1 MDKEFF
7 NIGMKWLRADFHLH
21 TKADKEFQYSCS
33 DSDFYRLYVE
43 RLEAEDV
50 SIGVIT
56 NHNKFD
62 REEYRV
68 LRKDAAKKNIWLLPG
83 VELSVND
90 GANGVHCLIVFNKE
104 KWLGTNDDYI
114 NQFLTSVF
122 EGVANRENENVSC
135 NCNLEAVLTKL
146 DAHRK
151 DGRDS
156 FVILAHVNQDKGF
169 FNELDGGRIQTIAN
183 KEIFR
188 KSVLGF
194 QKLTNRDTESNCKT
208 WFRGWMPAKVQGS
221 DCKSIDSV
229 GKAHVTGDKE
239 LKTYIKIGDFNFDA
253 LKYALMDKEHR
264 VAEESQ
270 TTFKSYLKRIS
281 FSGGKLDGKTITFS
295 PDLNNF
301 IGIRGSGKSSVL
313 EIIRYVLGIE
323 LSDAAADKKY
333 KNELVSYILGSG
345 GKATLEFR
353 GTDGKDYRIEKI
365 LDQTSSLYSNANV
378 RMDCSLNAVLDIPMY
393 FGQKDLSNKK
403 DSFESELINRMIG
416 SHLDEHRRVVKEQ
429 EQNVSNCLIELQKLD
444 SATDRIPEL
453 EKTIKDAQQKL
464 TVYKENGVEEKL
476 RIQTQYEHD
485 VNTLKTRISKVL
497 EIKELLSAALS
508 KNNLWDEM
516 KVSEVNA
523 DIFDSVN
530 SLLREGKLISVAI
543 TNEVQKFDILLEKLN
558 NELNRLNAKVDSMKE
573 EFAKIKRELNSDTV
587 NPDEFLKINRLLS
600 ESNQK
605 LTELKE
611 VEKKREEL
619 RSNLFTALDSL
630 NEAWR
635 KEYLALETNVNRIS
649 SSSANL
655 KIEVEFKGQR
665 NDFATHFKN
674 LVRGS
679 NLREATIQRVVEKY
693 KDYIEIYKN
702 WDDFKKLIAETAF
715 SYISDKINN
724 NLADLLTYNVGN
736 KVTIKYKGK
745 DLSRHSL
752 GQRASALI
760 LFLLA
765 QKETDILIIDQPED
779 DLDNQTIYDEVIKE
793 IVKLKTDMQFIFA
806 THNANVPV
814 LGDSEKVVACNFE
827 DSSKIDI
834 VEGSIDT
841 PAIQKSIVS
850 IMEGGEE
857 AFNRRKE
864 IYNIWRIK

>member
-1 MDKEFF
+1 
-7 NIGMKWLRADFHLH
+7 MKWLRVDFHLH
-21 TKADKEFQYSCS
+21 TKADKEFSYSDA
-33 DSDFYRLYVE
+33 DSDFYRQYVDK
-43 RLEAEDV
+43 LEEEGV

-62 REEYRV
+62 RDEYKA
-68 LRKDAAKKNIWLLPG
+68 LRKTASKKNIWLLPG
-83 VELSVND
+83 VELSVSD

-104 KWLGTNDDYI
+104 KWLATNDDYI

-122 EGVANRENENVSC
+122 EGVSNRENENVSC
-135 NCNLEAVLTKL
+135 NYNMETILNKL

-156 FVILAHVNQDKGF
+156 FVILAHVNQSKGF
-169 FNELDGGRIQTIAN
+169 FNELDGGRITTIAN
-183 KEIFR
+183 KDIFR
-188 KSVLGF
+188 KSILGF
-194 QKLTNRDTESNCKT
+194 QKLTDRDKESKCKI
-208 WFRGWMPAKVQGS
+208 WLNGWMPAIVQGS

-229 GKAHVTGDKE
+229 GKAQVSGDTH

-253 LKYALMDKEHR
+253 LKYALLDKEHR
-264 VAEESQ
+264 VSG
-270 TTFKSYLKRIS
+270 TFQATGKSYLKAIS

-295 PDLNNF
+295 AELNNF

-313 EIIRYVLGIE
+313 EIIRYVLGIK
-323 LSDAAADKKY
+323 LTDTIADKKY
-333 KNELVSYILGSG
+333 KEELVSYILGSG

-353 GTDGKDYRIEKI
+353 GLDGKDYRVEKI
-365 LDQTSSLYSNANV
+365 LSQSPSLYSDVNN
-378 RMDCSLNAVLDIPMY
+378 RLDCSLKAVLEVPMY

-403 DSFESELINRMIG
+403 DSFESELLNRMIG
-416 SHLDEHRRVVKEQ
+416 SHLDEQRQVIEEEEQ
-429 EQNVSNCLIELQKLD
+429 KVRNILIELQKLD
-444 SATDRIPEL
+444 TVTDRIPEL
-453 EKTIKDAQQKL
+453 EKNIKDAQQKL

-485 VNTLKTRISKVL
+485 VNTLKTRISKIV
-497 EIKELLSAALS
+497 EYKDSLSTTLS
-508 KNNLWDEM
+508 DTHLWDEI
-516 KVSEVNA
+516 KGSEVNT

-530 SLLREGKLISVAI
+530 SILGEAKKITEAI
-543 TNEVQKFDILLEKLN
+543 NDKVKKFDLLLEKLN
-558 NELNRLNAKVDSMKE
+558 NDLKRLNTKIDSMKE

-587 NPDEFLKINRLLS
+587 NPDDYLNINRLMS
-600 ESNQK
+600 ESNHK
-605 LTELKE
+605 LIELKE
-611 VEKKREEL
+611 VDKKREEL
-619 RSNLFTALDSL
+619 HSNLLTALDSL

-635 KEYLALETNVNRIS
+635 NEYIALETNVKRIIALS
-649 SSSANL
+649 TNL
-655 KIEVEFKGQR
+655 SIEVEFKGRR

-674 LVRGS
+674 LVKGS
-679 NLREATIQRVVEKY
+679 NLREVTIQRVVERF

-702 WDDFKKLIAETAF
+702 WDDFKKMISESAF
-715 SYISDKINN
+715 SYISDKVNN
-724 NLADLLTYNVGN
+724 NLADILTYKVGN
-736 KVTIKYKGK
+736 KITIKYKGK

-765 QKETDILIIDQPED
+765 QKETNILIIDQPED

-793 IVKLKTDMQFIFA
+793 IVRLKTEMQFIFA
-806 THNANVPV
+806 THNANIPV

-827 DSSKIDI
+827 DSSKIEI

-857 AFNRRKE
+857 AFNRRKD
-864 IYNIWRIK
+864 IYNIWRVK

>member
-1 MDKEFF
+1 MDNDFF
-7 NIGMKWLRADFHLH
+7 DRGMRWLRADFHLH
-21 TKADKEFQYSCS
+21 TKADKEFKYSGTDAVFHS
-33 DSDFYRLYVE
+33 SYVD
-43 RLEAEDV
+43 RLEEEGV

-62 REEYRV
+62 RDEYKA
-68 LRKDAAKKNIWLLPG
+68 LRMAALKKNIWILPG

-90 GANGVHCLIVFNKE
+90 GANGVHCLIVFNKVQ
-104 KWLGTNDDYI
+104 WLATNDDYI

-135 NCNLEAVLTKL
+135 KYNLEDVLTKL

-156 FVILAHVNQDKGF
+156 FVILAHVNQNKGF
-169 FNELDGGRIQTIAN
+169 FKELNGGRIQAIAN

-188 KSVLGF
+188 KSILGF
-194 QKLTNRDTESNCKT
+194 QKLTDRDSESNCKT
-208 WFRGWMPAKVQGS
+208 WLRGWMPAKVQGS
-221 DCKSIDSV
+221 DCKSIDFV
-229 GKAHVTGDKE
+229 GKAQVSGDND
-239 LKTYIKIGDFNFDA
+239 LKTYIKIGDYNFDA
-253 LKYALMDKEHR
+253 LKYALLDKEHR
-264 VAEESQ
+264 VSDEIP
-270 TTFKSYLKRIS
+270 TTNKSYLKRIS
-281 FSGGKLDGKTITFS
+281 FSGGKLDGQTITFS

-301 IGIRGSGKSSVL
+301 IGIRGSGKSSAL

-323 LSDAAADKKY
+323 LSDAVADKKY

-345 GKATLEFR
+345 GKATLQFR
-353 GTDGKDYRIEKI
+353 GSDGKDYRLEKI
-365 LDQTSSLYSNANV
+365 LGQTPSLYSDTNGHLE
-378 RMDCSLNAVLDIPMY
+378 CSLNAVIDVPMY

-403 DSFESELINRMIG
+403 DSFEPELINRMIG
-416 SHLDEHRRVVKEQ
+416 SHLDEQRRVVTEQ
-429 EQNVSNCLIELQKLD
+429 EQNVKNCLIELQKLD

-464 TVYKENGVEEKL
+464 TVYRENGVEEKL
-476 RIQTQYEHD
+476 RIQTQYEND
-485 VNTLKTRISKVL
+485 VNTLNTRIEKLVEFKDS
-497 EIKELLSAALS
+497 LSEALS
-508 KNNLWDEM
+508 KNDLWDEI
-516 KVSEVNA
+516 KGNEANK

-530 SLLREGKLISVAI
+530 SILGEGKIITDAI
-543 TNEVQKFDILLEKLN
+543 NNEVKKLDILLEKLN
-558 NELNRLNAKVDSMKE
+558 NELKRLNTKVDSMKE

-600 ESNQK
+600 DSTQK
-605 LTELKE
+605 LSGLKE

-619 RSNLFTALDSL
+619 RSNLLAALDSL

-635 KEYLALETNVNRIS
+635 NEYLALENNVNRIS

-655 KIEVEFKGQR
+655 KIEVEFKGRR

-679 NLREATIQRVVEKY
+679 NLREATIQRVVDKY

-702 WDDFKKLIAETAF
+702 WDDFKKLIAESAF
-715 SYISDKINN
+715 SYVSDKINN
-724 NLADLLTYNVGN
+724 ILADLLTYKVGN
-736 KVTIKYKGK
+736 KVTINYKGK
-745 DLSRHSL
+745 DLSKHSL

-806 THNANVPV
+806 THNANIPV

-827 DSSKIDI
+827 DSSKIEI
-834 VEGSIDT
+834 VEGSIDK

-857 AFNRRKE
+857 AFNRRKD